1 MMEKKASWRPN
12 RAAPGPARR
21 NARGPGGTIGGV
33 QKRQKL
39 EDIGRYWKRIVRT
52 AKFDTPSWPWEVAG
66 GLPPPRG
73 ITAARPP
80 LLPLRLDAWARLRG
94 ILGRL
99 RGILGRLGTS
109 KNAIESKTDF
119 NIENEAKMKRPE
131 SPPESRGVPRSPA
144 ESRGNYFLGAKTA
157 FETALVLH
165 HIFNALFLRSELDFP
180 SQLGSQNPPKSK
192 KNRCQDAFPS

>member
-1 MMEKKASWRPN
+1 MIW
-12 RAAPGPARR
+12 
-21 NARGPGGTIGGV
+21 IF
-33 QKRQKL
+33 
-39 EDIGRYWKRIVRT
+39 EDLRIVNTYAVGLARP
-52 AKFDTPSWPWEVAG
+52 APPHKGAGG

-80 LLPLRLDAWARLRG
+80 FLPLRLDAWARLRG

-131 SPPESRGVPRSPA
+131 SPPESP
-144 ESRGNYFLGAKTA
+144 GNYFWVPKCNQNRSKTRLKRLL
-157 FETALVLH
+157 FCI
-165 HIFNALFLRSELDFP
+165 IFSMHFFFDLNSIFP
-180 SQLGSQNPPKSK
+180 PNLAPKI
-192 KNRCQDAFPS
+192 C